1 METTRNEVVMIR
13 NIVIATALL
22 VPALAHAEIKTN
34 KVARAKTALDVDSML
49 GKINSTYMQGMQ
61 RCYVKGL
68 AQDGSLQGKV
78 SIVFTVNPWGRVS
91 GTVTGIAPKVDNCIN
106 GQLASWRFATP
117 RDAKDRPTTST
128 FKINLLLARQ

>member
-1 METTRNEVVMIR
+1 MIR
-13 NIVIATALL
+13 NIFIALALL
-22 VPALAHAEIKTN
+22 VPAIANAEIKTN
-34 KVARAKTALDVDSML
+34 KTARAKADATNVDAML
-49 GKINSTYMQGMQ
+49 CKINSTYMQGMQ

-106 GQLASWRFATP
+106 SQLATWRFAQP
-117 RDAKDRPTTST
+117 RDNKDRPTQATY
-128 FKINLLLARQ
+128 KINLLLARQ

>member
-1 METTRNEVVMIR
+1 MIR
-13 NIVIATALL
+13 NIFIAAALL

-34 KVARAKTALDVDSML
+34 KAARTKAAALDVDSML
-49 GKINSTYMQGMQ
+49 GKIHSTYMQGMQ

-68 AQDGSLQGKV
+68 AQDNSIEGKV

-106 GQLASWRFATP
+106 AQLSSWRFTAP
-117 RDAKDRPTTST
+117 RDAKDRPTVAT